1 MKELTFQLV
10 MLRVR
15 RESPVGE
22 KVCEA
27 DPGILRFVH
36 HVVSN
41 GLHQSVH
48 KFQAGC
54 AQNLDDLIPLV
65 DVCGALLL
73 WKASWTRQ
81 PQQQNHRGT
90 ELEDT
95 DSLNKFRV
103 D

>member
-1 MKELTFQLV
+1 

-15 RESPVGE
+15 RKSPVGE
-22 KVCEA
+22 EVCEA
-27 DPGILRFVH
+27 DPRILRFVH

-41 GLHQSVH
+41 SLHQSVH

-73 WKASWTRQ
+73 WKTNSILVCQ
-81 PQQQNHRGT
+81 PEHQNQRGT

-95 DSLNKFRV
+95 DSMNKFRV